1 MCAVLKD
8 PGTWTH
14 AGLPCLHLVMPVTVK
29 SRHGLSLNYYL
40 PRLDQV
46 FSCLSAL
53 AGGELQRVNNI
64 IAVEAACLH
73 CIMDCD
79 YTRIAVQPSF

>member
-1 MCAVLKD
+1 MRWIHEIRVDSARYLKD
-8 PGTWTH
+8 PGTCTRTH
-14 AGLPCLHLVMPVTVK
+14 AGLPCLHVVLPVTVK

-53 AGGELQRVNNI
+53 AGGELQRVNSSI
-64 IAVEAACLH
+64 
-73 CIMDCD
+73 
-79 YTRIAVQPSF
+79 P